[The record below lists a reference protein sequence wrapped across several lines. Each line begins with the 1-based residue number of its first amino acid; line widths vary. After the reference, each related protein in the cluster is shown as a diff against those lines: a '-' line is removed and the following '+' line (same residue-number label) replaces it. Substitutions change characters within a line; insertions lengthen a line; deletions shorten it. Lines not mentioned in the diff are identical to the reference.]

1 MKKWVSIVFSVY
13 LLMASSPF
21 IVVAKQNVSARE
33 GIKGGELLGQGARKF
48 AGNEALE
55 HFTKHGN
62 SVKNILGRK
71 SYSITN
77 YLGDA
82 NHIIK
87 NGTWVPE
94 LNGYVKLIGG
104 QGKAKYGFV
113 GINRSTG
120 NIATFHIKYAEDLAK
135 VAPSLGIK

>member
-1 MKKWVSIVFSVY
+1 MRMIMQRKIPIGSTFVASIILYGKPQWIPPPWSDG
-13 LLMASSPF
+13 
-21 IVVAKQNVSARE
+21 AKDSKQQVW
-33 GIKGGELLGQGARKF
+33 K
-48 AGNEALE
+48 
-55 HFTKHGN
+55 
-62 SVKNILGRK
+62 K
-71 SYSITN
+71 SY
-77 YLGDA
+77 
-82 NHIIK
+82 
-87 NGTWVPE
+87 GTWVPE